1 MSFKINS
8 QLLPQVPETNEF
20 KKIDIFQ
27 WYVSDIFTHHQW
39 IKYEH
44 PEDFS

>member
-27 WYVSDIFTHHQW
+27 WYVFDIFAHHQW
-39 IKYEH
+39 IKHEH
-44 PEDFS
+44 PEDLS